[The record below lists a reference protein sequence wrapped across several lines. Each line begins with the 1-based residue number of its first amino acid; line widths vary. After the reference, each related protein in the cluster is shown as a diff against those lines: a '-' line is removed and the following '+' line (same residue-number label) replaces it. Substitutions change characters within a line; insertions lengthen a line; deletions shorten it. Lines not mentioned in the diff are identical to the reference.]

1 MPKEKKCPEKNTSI
15 LPYSS
20 SKKTTDNCEE
30 PEDASAQT
38 DTSEIFK
45 CEKCGK
51 TVAIIYCSVNVVPHG
66 TVVNVKM
73 SQI

>member
-1 MPKEKKCPEKNTSI
+1 MPKEKKCPKKNTSI

-45 CEKCGK
+45 CEKF
-51 TVAIIYCSVNVVPHG
+51 TAV
-66 TVVNVKM
+66 
-73 SQI
+73 